1 MPLTSLAVNILGVLV
16 FLAAGWLFSHDRRK
30 IHWQSVGI
38 LTALNLVIAWIL
50 TSFSWGRA
58 AVQGAA
64 AGFNELVSVAWKG
77 INFALANWVGAEG
90 VDPKPVNFIVSALL
104 PILLVVPV
112 FDILTYIGFLPWVI
126 KWIGRGLSII
136 TRQPRFE
143 AFYSIEMMFLGNTEA
158 LAVSKLQMQKMS
170 PARNVVIAMMS
181 MSCVTA
187 SILAAYI
194 QMVPA
199 EFVLTA
205 VPINCLNALIVT
217 SMLYPVDVP
226 PEEDV
231 IVAYES
237 EAEVEAVPVA
247 AGSAAGSAVE
257 GDDAGAAGSETG
269 SGERAGEAVVEG
281 ADSEE
286 ASSAADSEDEKRDR
300 AHSGGFSALV
310 ANVLKKDRGR
320 PAKEPFFSFLG
331 DSILGA
337 GKLVLIITANVI
349 TFVAL
354 AALIDK
360 ILGAIW
366 APLSLESILG
376 VFMFVPAML
385 LGLDPST
392 GWDMSQI
399 MGLKLVT
406 NEFVAMGQVTSEIT
420 GYARHYQAVL
430 TVFLTSFANFGTLG
444 MIIGCF
450 KGLVDK
456 ERNDLVAKNVGRML
470 LSGILVSLM
479 SAGIVGIFVW

>member
-1 MPLTSLAVNILGVLV
+1 MPLTSLAINILGILV

-38 LTALNLVIAWIL
+38 LGALNLVIAWIL
-50 TSFSWGRA
+50 TSFPWGRA

-64 AGFNELVSVAWKG
+64 AGFNKLVSVAWKG

-90 VDPKPVNFIVSALL
+90 VDPAPVNFVVGALL
-104 PILLVVPV
+104 PILLVVPL

-126 KWIGRGLSII
+126 KWIGRGLSVV

-158 LAVSKLQMQKMS
+158 LAISKLQMQKMS

-247 AGSAAGSAVE
+247 AGS
-257 GDDAGAAGSETG
+257 ETG

-286 ASSAADSEDEKRDR
+286 DSATADSEDEKRDR
-300 AHSGGFSALV
+300 AHSGGFGALV
-310 ANVLKKDRGR
+310 ANIFKKDRDR

-430 TVFLTSFANFGTLG
+430 TVFLTSFANFGTIG

-450 KGLVDK
+450 KGIVDK
-456 ERNDLVAKNVGRML
+456 ERNDLVSKNVGRML

-479 SAGIVGIFVW
+479 SAGIVGLFVW

>member
-1 MPLTSLAVNILGVLV
+1 MSSASSASSALLLAVNVLGVLV
-16 FLAAGWLFSHDRRK
+16 FLAAGWLLSHDRKK

-38 LTALNLVIAWIL
+38 LTVLNLVIAWIL

-58 AVQGAA
+58 VVQGAA

-90 VDPKPVNFIVSALL
+90 VDPTPVNFIVSALL

-126 KWIGRGLSII
+126 TWIGRGLSFI
-136 TRQPRFE
+136 TRQPKFE
-143 AFYSIEMMFLGNTEA
+143 TFYSIEMMFLGNTEA
-158 LAVSKLQMQKMS
+158 LAVSKMQVQKMS

-231 IVAYES
+231 IVTYENGADGADGAGES
-237 EAEVEAVPVA
+237 EADR
-247 AGSAAGSAVE
+247 GSAVE
-257 GDDAGAAGSETG
+257 T
-269 SGERAGEAVVEG
+269 
-281 ADSEE
+281 
-286 ASSAADSEDEKRDR
+286 RDR
-300 AHSGGFSALV
+300 AGSGGLGAL
-310 ANVLKKDRGR
+310 AAKIMTRNPSRTGR

-376 VFMFVPAML
+376 VVMYVPALL

-392 GWDMSQI
+392 SWEVSQL

-406 NEFVAMGQVTSEIT
+406 NEFVAMGQITDTVT
-420 GYARHYQAVL
+420 GYTRHHQAVL

-470 LSGILVSLM
+470 LSGILVSLL

>member
-237 EAEVEAVPVA
+237 EAEAVPVA

-269 SGERAGEAVVEG
+269 SGERAGEAAVEG

-286 ASSAADSEDEKRDR
+286 DSAADDSEDEKRDK

-376 VFMFVPAML
+376 VIMFVPAML

-392 GWDMSQI
+392 GWGMSQI

-479 SAGIVGIFVW
+479 SASIVGIFVW

>member
-1 MPLTSLAVNILGVLV
+1 MSSASSASSALLLAVNLLGVLV
-16 FLAAGWLFSHDRRK
+16 FLAAGWLLSHDRKK

-38 LTALNLVIAWIL
+38 LTVLNLVIAWIL

-58 AVQGAA
+58 VVQGAA

-77 INFALANWVGAEG
+77 INFALSNWVGAEG
-90 VDPKPVNFIVSALL
+90 VDPTPVNFIVSALL

-126 KWIGRGLSII
+126 TWIGRGLSFI
-136 TRQPRFE
+136 TRQPKFE
-143 AFYSIEMMFLGNTEA
+143 TFYSIEMMFLGNTEA
-158 LAVSKLQMQKMS
+158 LAVSKLQVQKMS

-226 PEEDV
+226 PEEDI
-231 IVAYES
+231 IVSYEN
-237 EAEVEAVPVA
+237 EDEAVPVA
-247 AGSAAGSAVE
+247 VGAEAGSAV
-257 GDDAGAAGSETG
+257 GSDDAGAAASK
-269 SGERAGEAVVEG
+269 
-281 ADSEE
+281 AD
-286 ASSAADSEDEKRDR
+286 SAADDSGDDKQDK
-300 AHSGGFSALV
+300 AHSGGFGALV
-310 ANVLKKDRGR
+310 ANIFKKDRDR

-360 ILGAIW
+360 ILGAFW

-376 VFMFVPAML
+376 VIMFVPALL

-406 NEFVAMGQVTSEIT
+406 NEFVAMGRVADEVG

>member
-1 MPLTSLAVNILGVLV
+1 MFLAVNILGVLA
-16 FLAAGWLFSHDRRK
+16 FLAVGWLFSRNRTR
-30 IHWQSVGI
+30 IPWRSVGI
-38 LTALNLVIAWIL
+38 LTALNVVIAWLL
-50 TSFSWGRA
+50 TGFPWGRA
-58 AVQGAA
+58 AVEGAA
-64 AGFNELVSVAWKG
+64 AGFNELVSVAWRG
-77 INFALANWVGAEG
+77 INFAFGDWVGPEG
-90 VDPKPVNFIVSALL
+90 IDPTPANFVVSALL
-104 PILLVVPV
+104 PILLIVPL
-112 FDILTYIGFLPWVI
+112 FDILTYIGFLPWLI
-126 KWIGRGLSII
+126 TWIGRGLSVI
-136 TRQPRFE
+136 TRQPKFE
-143 AFYSIEMMFLGNTEA
+143 AFYAIEMMFLGNTEA
-158 LAVSKLQMQKMS
+158 VAVSKIQLQRMR
-170 PARNVVIAMMS
+170 PERDVVIAMMS

-187 SILAAYI
+187 SILASYM
-194 QMVPA
+194 QMVPG

-205 VPINCLNALIVT
+205 VPLNCLNALIVA
-217 SMLYPVDVP
+217 SMLYPLEIT

-231 IVAYES
+231 IVTYADVQENPGDQDVLAPAGETAGS
-237 EAEVEAVPVA
+237 GVIAA
-247 AGSAAGSAVE
+247 AGSVDAAGSSASTGAV
-257 GDDAGAAGSETG
+257 GTAGSDAQKP
-269 SGERAGEAVVEG
+269 AG
-281 ADSEE
+281 
-286 ASSAADSEDEKRDR
+286 
-300 AHSGGFSALV
+300 AHSGGLSALI
-310 ANVLKKDRGR
+310 GR
-320 PAKEPFFSFLG
+320 LTRKNPDAPAKEPFFSFLG

-430 TVFLTSFANFGTLG
+430 TVFLTSFANFGTIG

-450 KGLVDK
+450 KGIVDK
-456 ERNDLVAKNVGRML
+456 ERNDLVSKNVGRML

-479 SAGIVGIFVW
+479 SAGIVGLFVW

>member
-1 MPLTSLAVNILGVLV
+1 MSSAFLLAVNVLGVLV
-16 FLAAGWLFSHDRRK
+16 FLAAGWLLSHDRKK

-38 LTALNLVIAWIL
+38 LTVLNLVIAWIL

-58 AVQGAA
+58 VVQGAA

-77 INFALANWVGAEG
+77 INFALSNWVGAEG
-90 VDPKPVNFIVSALL
+90 VDPTPVNFIVSALL

-126 KWIGRGLSII
+126 TWIGRGLSFI
-136 TRQPRFE
+136 TRQPKFE
-143 AFYSIEMMFLGNTEA
+143 TFYSIEMMFLGNTEA
-158 LAVSKLQMQKMS
+158 LAVSKLQVQKMS

-217 SMLYPVDVP
+217 SLLYPVDVP

-231 IVAYES
+231 IVTYENDADDADGAGES
-237 EAEVEAVPVA
+237 EADR
-247 AGSAAGSAVE
+247 GSAVE
-257 GDDAGAAGSETG
+257 T
-269 SGERAGEAVVEG
+269 
-281 ADSEE
+281 
-286 ASSAADSEDEKRDR
+286 RDR
-300 AHSGGFSALV
+300 AGSGGLGAL
-310 ANVLKKDRGR
+310 AAKIMTRNPGRTGR

-376 VFMFVPAML
+376 VVMYVPALL

-392 GWDMSQI
+392 SWEVSQL

-406 NEFVAMGQVTSEIT
+406 NEFVAMGQITDTVT
-420 GYARHYQAVL
+420 GYTRHHQAVL

-470 LSGILVSLM
+470 LSGILVSLL

>member
-90 VDPKPVNFIVSALL
+90 VDPTPVNFIVSALL

-237 EAEVEAVPVA
+237 EAEAVPVA

-269 SGERAGEAVVEG
+269 SGERAGEAVVED

-286 ASSAADSEDEKRDR
+286 DSATADSEDEKRDR

-376 VFMFVPAML
+376 VVMFIPAML
-385 LGLDPST
+385 LGLDPSNA
-392 GWDMSQI
+392 WDMSQI

>member
-1 MPLTSLAVNILGVLV
+1 MFLAVNILGVLA
-16 FLAAGWLFSHDRRK
+16 FLAVGWLFSRNRTR
-30 IHWQSVGI
+30 IPWRSVGI
-38 LTALNLVIAWIL
+38 LTALNVVIAWLL
-50 TSFSWGRA
+50 TGFPWGRA
-58 AVQGAA
+58 AVEGAA
-64 AGFNELVSVAWKG
+64 AGFNELVSVAWRG
-77 INFALANWVGAEG
+77 INFAFGDWVGPEG
-90 VDPKPVNFIVSALL
+90 IDPTPANFVVSALL
-104 PILLVVPV
+104 PILLIVPL
-112 FDILTYIGFLPWVI
+112 FDILTYIGFLPWLI
-126 KWIGRGLSII
+126 TWTGRGLSVI
-136 TRQPRFE
+136 TRQPKFE
-143 AFYSIEMMFLGNTEA
+143 AFYAIEMMFLGNTEA
-158 LAVSKLQMQKMS
+158 VAVSKIQLQRMR
-170 PARNVVIAMMS
+170 PERDVVIAMMS

-187 SILAAYI
+187 SILASYM
-194 QMVPA
+194 QMVPG

-205 VPINCLNALIVT
+205 VPLNCLNALIVA
-217 SMLYPVDVP
+217 SMLYPLEIT

-231 IVAYES
+231 IVTYADVQENPGDQDVLAPAGETAGS
-237 EAEVEAVPVA
+237 GVTAA
-247 AGSAAGSAVE
+247 AGSVDAAGSSASTGAV
-257 GDDAGAAGSETG
+257 GTAGSDAQKPAGA
-269 SGERAGEAVVEG
+269 
-281 ADSEE
+281 
-286 ASSAADSEDEKRDR
+286 
-300 AHSGGFSALV
+300 HLGGLSALI
-310 ANVLKKDRGR
+310 GR
-320 PAKEPFFSFLG
+320 LTRKNPDAPAKEPFFSFLG

-376 VFMFVPAML
+376 VIMFVPALL

-406 NEFVAMGQVTSEIT
+406 NEFVAMGQVTGEVGS
-420 GYARHYQAVL
+420 YARHYQAVL

>member
-237 EAEVEAVPVA
+237 EAEAVPVA

-269 SGERAGEAVVEG
+269 SGERAGEAAVEG

-286 ASSAADSEDEKRDR
+286 DSAADDSEDEKRDK

>member
-58 AVQGAA
+58 VVQGAA

-226 PEEDV
+226 PEEDI
-231 IVAYES
+231 IVSYEN
-237 EAEVEAVPVA
+237 ENEDEDEAVPV
-247 AGSAAGSAVE
+247 
-257 GDDAGAAGSETG
+257 AAGSETG

-286 ASSAADSEDEKRDR
+286 DSATADSEDEKRDR

-479 SAGIVGIFVW
+479 SAGIVGLFVW

>member
-90 VDPKPVNFIVSALL
+90 VDPAPVNFVVGALL

-158 LAVSKLQMQKMS
+158 LAVSKLQVQKMS

-237 EAEVEAVPVA
+237 EAEAVPVA

-269 SGERAGEAVVEG
+269 SGERAGEAAVEG

-286 ASSAADSEDEKRDR
+286 DSAADDSEDEKRDK

>member
-1 MPLTSLAVNILGVLV
+1 MSSASSASSALLLAVNLLGVLV
-16 FLAAGWLFSHDRRK
+16 FLAAGWLLSHDRKK

-38 LTALNLVIAWIL
+38 LTVLNLVIAWIL

-58 AVQGAA
+58 VVQGAA

-77 INFALANWVGAEG
+77 INFALSNWVGAEG
-90 VDPKPVNFIVSALL
+90 VDPTPVNFIVSALL

-126 KWIGRGLSII
+126 TWIGRGLSFI
-136 TRQPRFE
+136 TRQPKFE
-143 AFYSIEMMFLGNTEA
+143 TFYSIEMMFLGNTEA
-158 LAVSKLQMQKMS
+158 LAVSKLQVQKMS

-217 SMLYPVDVP
+217 SLLYPVDVP

-231 IVAYES
+231 IVTYENDADGADGADSADGAGES
-237 EAEVEAVPVA
+237 EDD
-247 AGSAAGSAVE
+247 GGSAVE
-257 GDDAGAAGSETG
+257 T
-269 SGERAGEAVVEG
+269 
-281 ADSEE
+281 
-286 ASSAADSEDEKRDR
+286 RDR
-300 AHSGGFSALV
+300 AGSGGLGAL
-310 ANVLKKDRGR
+310 AAKIMTRNPGRTGR

-376 VFMFVPAML
+376 VVMYVPALL
-385 LGLDPST
+385 LGLDTST
-392 GWDMSQI
+392 GWEVSQL

-406 NEFVAMGQVTSEIT
+406 NEFVAMGQIADAVT
-420 GYARHYQAVL
+420 GYARHHQAVL

-470 LSGILVSLM
+470 LSGILVSLL

>member
-1 MPLTSLAVNILGVLV
+1 MSSASSASSALLLAVNLLGVLV
-16 FLAAGWLFSHDRRK
+16 FLAAGWLLSHDRKK

-58 AVQGAA
+58 VVQGAA

-90 VDPKPVNFIVSALL
+90 VDPTPVNFIVSALL

-126 KWIGRGLSII
+126 TWIGRGLSFI
-136 TRQPRFE
+136 TRQPKFE
-143 AFYSIEMMFLGNTEA
+143 TFYSIEMMFLGNTEA
-158 LAVSKLQMQKMS
+158 LAVSKLQVQKMS

-217 SMLYPVDVP
+217 SLLYPVDVP

-231 IVAYES
+231 IVTYDDDADDADGADGPDGTDGADSADGSGES
-237 EAEVEAVPVA
+237 EAD
-247 AGSAAGSAVE
+247 GGSAVE
-257 GDDAGAAGSETG
+257 TRDGAGSG
-269 SGERAGEAVVEG
+269 GLG
-281 ADSEE
+281 AL
-286 ASSAADSEDEKRDR
+286 AAKLMTRSPGRT
-300 AHSGGFSALV
+300 
-310 ANVLKKDRGR
+310 GR

-376 VFMFVPAML
+376 VVMYVPALL
-385 LGLDPST
+385 LGLDTST
-392 GWDMSQI
+392 SWEVSQL

-406 NEFVAMGQVTSEIT
+406 NEFVAMGQIADAVT
-420 GYARHYQAVL
+420 GYTRHHQAVL

-470 LSGILVSLM
+470 LSGILVSLL

>member
-1 MPLTSLAVNILGVLV
+1 MSSASSASSALLLAVNLLGVLV
-16 FLAAGWLFSHDRRK
+16 FLAAGWLLSHDRKK

-58 AVQGAA
+58 VVQGAA

-77 INFALANWVGAEG
+77 INFALSNWVGAEG
-90 VDPKPVNFIVSALL
+90 VDPTPVNFIVSALL

-126 KWIGRGLSII
+126 TWIGRGLSFI
-136 TRQPRFE
+136 TRQPKFE
-143 AFYSIEMMFLGNTEA
+143 TFYSIEMMFLGNTEA
-158 LAVSKLQMQKMS
+158 LAVSKLQVQKMS

-217 SMLYPVDVP
+217 SLLYPVDVP

-231 IVAYES
+231 IVTYENGADGADGADGPDSADGAGES
-237 EAEVEAVPVA
+237 EAD
-247 AGSAAGSAVE
+247 GGSAVE
-257 GDDAGAAGSETG
+257 TRDGAGSG
-269 SGERAGEAVVEG
+269 GLG
-281 ADSEE
+281 AL
-286 ASSAADSEDEKRDR
+286 AAKLMTRSPGRT
-300 AHSGGFSALV
+300 
-310 ANVLKKDRGR
+310 GR

-376 VFMFVPAML
+376 VVMYVPALL
-385 LGLDPST
+385 LGLDTST
-392 GWDMSQI
+392 SWEVSQL

-406 NEFVAMGQVTSEIT
+406 NEFVAMGQIADAVT
-420 GYARHYQAVL
+420 GYTRHHQAVL

-470 LSGILVSLM
+470 LSGILVSLL

>member
-1 MPLTSLAVNILGVLV
+1 MSSAFLLAVNVLGVLV
-16 FLAAGWLFSHDRRK
+16 FLAAGWLLSHDRKK

-38 LTALNLVIAWIL
+38 LTVLNLVIAWIL

-58 AVQGAA
+58 VVQGAA

-77 INFALANWVGAEG
+77 INFALSNWVGAEG
-90 VDPKPVNFIVSALL
+90 VDPTPVNFIVSALL

-126 KWIGRGLSII
+126 TWIGRGLSFI
-136 TRQPRFE
+136 TRQPKFE
-143 AFYSIEMMFLGNTEA
+143 TFYSIEMMFLGNTEA
-158 LAVSKLQMQKMS
+158 LAVSKLQVQKMS

-217 SMLYPVDVP
+217 SLLYPVDVP

-231 IVAYES
+231 IVTYENDADDADGADGADGPDGADGAGES
-237 EAEVEAVPVA
+237 EAD
-247 AGSAAGSAVE
+247 GGSAVE
-257 GDDAGAAGSETG
+257 TRDGAGSG
-269 SGERAGEAVVEG
+269 GLG
-281 ADSEE
+281 AL
-286 ASSAADSEDEKRDR
+286 AAKLMTRSPGRT
-300 AHSGGFSALV
+300 
-310 ANVLKKDRGR
+310 GR

-376 VFMFVPAML
+376 VVMYVPALL
-385 LGLDPST
+385 LGLDTST
-392 GWDMSQI
+392 SWEVSQL

-406 NEFVAMGQVTSEIT
+406 NEFVAMGQIADAVT
-420 GYARHYQAVL
+420 GYTRHHQAVL

-470 LSGILVSLM
+470 LSGILVSLL

>member
-1 MPLTSLAVNILGVLV
+1 MSSASSASSALLLAVNVLGVLV
-16 FLAAGWLFSHDRRK
+16 FLAAGWLLSHNRKK

-58 AVQGAA
+58 VVQGAA

-90 VDPKPVNFIVSALL
+90 VDPTPVNFIVSALL

-126 KWIGRGLSII
+126 TWIGRGLSFI
-136 TRQPRFE
+136 TRQPKFE
-143 AFYSIEMMFLGNTEA
+143 TFYSIEMMFLGNTEA
-158 LAVSKLQMQKMS
+158 LAVSKLQVQKMS

-217 SMLYPVDVP
+217 SLLYPVDVP

-231 IVAYES
+231 IVTYENDADGADGPDGADGAGES
-237 EAEVEAVPVA
+237 EDD
-247 AGSAAGSAVE
+247 GGSAVE
-257 GDDAGAAGSETG
+257 T
-269 SGERAGEAVVEG
+269 
-281 ADSEE
+281 
-286 ASSAADSEDEKRDR
+286 RDR
-300 AHSGGFSALV
+300 AGSGGLGAL
-310 ANVLKKDRGR
+310 AAKIMTRDPGR
-320 PAKEPFFSFLG
+320 TGRTAKEPFFSFLG

-376 VFMFVPAML
+376 VVMYVPALL
-385 LGLDPST
+385 LGLDTST
-392 GWDMSQI
+392 GWEVSQL

-406 NEFVAMGQVTSEIT
+406 NEFVAMGQIADAVT
-420 GYARHYQAVL
+420 GYTRHHQAVL

-470 LSGILVSLM
+470 LSGILVSLL

>member
-237 EAEVEAVPVA
+237 EAEAVPVA

-269 SGERAGEAVVEG
+269 SGERAGEAAVEG

-286 ASSAADSEDEKRDR
+286 DSAADDSEDEKRDK

-430 TVFLTSFANFGTLG
+430 TVFLTSFANFGTIG

-450 KGLVDK
+450 KGIVDK
-456 ERNDLVAKNVGRML
+456 ERNDLVSKNVGRML

>member
-1 MPLTSLAVNILGVLV
+1 MLLAVNILGVVV
-16 FLAAGWLFSHDRRK
+16 FLAAGWLFSHNRK
-30 IHWQSVGI
+30 GIHWQSVGI
-38 LTALNLVIAWIL
+38 LTALNLVIAWVL
-50 TSFSWGRA
+50 TSFPWGRA

-90 VDPKPVNFIVSALL
+90 VDPAPVNFIVSALL

-112 FDILTYIGFLPWVI
+112 FDILTYIGLLPWVI
-126 KWIGRGLSII
+126 KWVGRGLSFI
-136 TRQPRFE
+136 TRQPKFE
-143 AFYSIEMMFLGNTEA
+143 TFYSIEMMFLGNTEA
-158 LAVSKLQMQKMS
+158 LAISKLQVQKMN

-217 SMLYPVDVP
+217 SLLYPVDVP

-231 IVAYES
+231 IVTYES
-237 EAEVEAVPVA
+237 PDEDGLAPAA
-247 AGSAAGSAVE
+247 AGSAAASGVQANGGAGGE
-257 GDDAGAAGSETG
+257 TGGAADGVTAQKQDRAG
-269 SGERAGEAVVEG
+269 SGGLGTLISKVFR
-281 ADSEE
+281 
-286 ASSAADSEDEKRDR
+286 RD
-300 AHSGGFSALV
+300 A
-310 ANVLKKDRGR
+310 GR

-376 VFMFVPAML
+376 VIMFVPALL

-406 NEFVAMGQVTSEIT
+406 NEFVAMGQVTGEVGS
-420 GYARHYQAVL
+420 YARHYQAVL

>member
-1 MPLTSLAVNILGVLV
+1 MPLTSLAINILGVLV

-90 VDPKPVNFIVSALL
+90 VDPAPVNFIVSALL

-112 FDILTYIGFLPWVI
+112 FDILTYIGFLPWLI
-126 KWIGRGLSII
+126 KWIGRGLSIV

-158 LAVSKLQMQKMS
+158 LAISKLQMQKMS

-237 EAEVEAVPVA
+237 GAEAVPA
-247 AGSAAGSAVE
+247 
-257 GDDAGAAGSETG
+257 AAGSESG
-269 SGERAGEAVVEG
+269 SG
-281 ADSEE
+281 
-286 ASSAADSEDEKRDR
+286 DEKRDN
-300 AHSGGFSALV
+300 AHSGGFGALV
-310 ANVLKKDRGR
+310 ANIFKKDRNR
-320 PAKEPFFSFLG
+320 PAREPFFSFLG

-376 VFMFVPAML
+376 VIMFAPAML

-399 MGLKLVT
+399 MGLKL
-406 NEFVAMGQVTSEIT
+406 EI
-420 GYARHYQAVL
+420 
-430 TVFLTSFANFGTLG
+430 
-444 MIIGCF
+444 
-450 KGLVDK
+450 
-456 ERNDLVAKNVGRML
+456 GRAH
-470 LSGILVSLM
+470 V
-479 SAGIVGIFVW
+479 

>member
-1 MPLTSLAVNILGVLV
+1 MSSAFLLAVNVLGVLV
-16 FLAAGWLFSHDRRK
+16 FLAAGWLLSHNRKK

-58 AVQGAA
+58 VVQGAA

-90 VDPKPVNFIVSALL
+90 VDPTPVNFIVSALL

-126 KWIGRGLSII
+126 TWIGRGLSFI
-136 TRQPRFE
+136 TRQPKFE
-143 AFYSIEMMFLGNTEA
+143 TFYSIEMMFLGNTEA
-158 LAVSKLQMQKMS
+158 LAVSKLQVQKMS

-217 SMLYPVDVP
+217 SLLYPVDVP

-231 IVAYES
+231 IVTYDDDADGADGPDGTDGADSADGSGES
-237 EAEVEAVPVA
+237 EAD
-247 AGSAAGSAVE
+247 GGSAVE
-257 GDDAGAAGSETG
+257 TRDGAGSG
-269 SGERAGEAVVEG
+269 GLG
-281 ADSEE
+281 AL
-286 ASSAADSEDEKRDR
+286 AAKLMTRSPGRT
-300 AHSGGFSALV
+300 
-310 ANVLKKDRGR
+310 GR

-376 VFMFVPAML
+376 VVMYVPALL
-385 LGLDPST
+385 LGLDTST
-392 GWDMSQI
+392 SWEVSQL

-406 NEFVAMGQVTSEIT
+406 NEFVAMGQIADAVT
-420 GYARHYQAVL
+420 GYTRHHQAVL

-456 ERNDLVAKNVGRML
+456 ERNDLVAKNVGRMF
-470 LSGILVSLM
+470 LSGILVSLL

>member
-1 MPLTSLAVNILGVLV
+1 MSSAFLLAVNILGVLV
-16 FLAAGWLFSHDRRK
+16 FLAAGWLLSHDRKK

-38 LTALNLVIAWIL
+38 LTVLNLVIAWIL

-58 AVQGAA
+58 VVQGAA

-77 INFALANWVGAEG
+77 INFALSNWVGAEG
-90 VDPKPVNFIVSALL
+90 VDPTPVNFIVSALL

-126 KWIGRGLSII
+126 TWIGRGLSFI
-136 TRQPRFE
+136 TRQPKFE
-143 AFYSIEMMFLGNTEA
+143 TFYSIEMMFLGNTEA
-158 LAVSKLQMQKMS
+158 LAVSKLQVQKMS

-217 SMLYPVDVP
+217 SLLYPVDVP

-231 IVAYES
+231 IVTYENDADGADGPDGADGAGES
-237 EAEVEAVPVA
+237 EADGV
-247 AGSAAGSAVE
+247 SAVE
-257 GDDAGAAGSETG
+257 TRDGAGSG
-269 SGERAGEAVVEG
+269 GLG
-281 ADSEE
+281 AL
-286 ASSAADSEDEKRDR
+286 AAKLMTRSPGRT
-300 AHSGGFSALV
+300 
-310 ANVLKKDRGR
+310 GR

-376 VFMFVPAML
+376 VVMYVPALL
-385 LGLDPST
+385 LGLDTST
-392 GWDMSQI
+392 GWEVSQL

-406 NEFVAMGQVTSEIT
+406 NEFVAMGQIADAVT
-420 GYARHYQAVL
+420 GYARHHQAVL

-470 LSGILVSLM
+470 LSGILVSLL

>member
-237 EAEVEAVPVA
+237 EAEAVPVA

-269 SGERAGEAVVEG
+269 SGERAGEAAVEG

-286 ASSAADSEDEKRDR
+286 DSAADDSEDEKRDK

-479 SAGIVGIFVW
+479 SAGIVGLFVW

>member
-217 SMLYPVDVP
+217 SLLYPVDVP

-237 EAEVEAVPVA
+237 EAEAVPVA

-269 SGERAGEAVVEG
+269 SGE
-281 ADSEE
+281 
-286 ASSAADSEDEKRDR
+286 SSAADDSEDEKRDK

-392 GWDMSQI
+392 GWGMSQI

>member
-1 MPLTSLAVNILGVLV
+1 MSSAFLLAVNVLGVLV
-16 FLAAGWLFSHDRRK
+16 FLAAGWLLSHDRKK

-38 LTALNLVIAWIL
+38 LTVLNLVIAWIL

-58 AVQGAA
+58 VVQGAA

-77 INFALANWVGAEG
+77 INFALSNWVGAEG
-90 VDPKPVNFIVSALL
+90 VDPTPVNFIVSALL

-126 KWIGRGLSII
+126 TWIGRGLSFI
-136 TRQPRFE
+136 TRQPKFE
-143 AFYSIEMMFLGNTEA
+143 TFYSIEMMFLGNTEA
-158 LAVSKLQMQKMS
+158 LAVSKLQVQKMS

-217 SMLYPVDVP
+217 SLLYPVDVP

-231 IVAYES
+231 IVTYENDADDADGADGADGPDGADGAGES
-237 EAEVEAVPVA
+237 EAD
-247 AGSAAGSAVE
+247 GGSAVE
-257 GDDAGAAGSETG
+257 TRDGAGSG
-269 SGERAGEAVVEG
+269 GLG
-281 ADSEE
+281 AL
-286 ASSAADSEDEKRDR
+286 AAKLMTRSPGRT
-300 AHSGGFSALV
+300 
-310 ANVLKKDRGR
+310 GR

-376 VFMFVPAML
+376 VVMYVPALL
-385 LGLDPST
+385 LGLDTST
-392 GWDMSQI
+392 SWEVSQL

-406 NEFVAMGQVTSEIT
+406 NEFVAMGQIADAVT
-420 GYARHYQAVL
+420 GYTRHHQAVL

-450 KGLVDK
+450 KGLVNK

-470 LSGILVSLM
+470 LSGILVSLL

>member
-1 MPLTSLAVNILGVLV
+1 MSSASSASSALLLAVNVLGVLV
-16 FLAAGWLFSHDRRK
+16 FLAAGWLLSHDRKK

-38 LTALNLVIAWIL
+38 LTVLNLVIAWIL

-58 AVQGAA
+58 VVQGAA

-77 INFALANWVGAEG
+77 INFALSNWVGAEG
-90 VDPKPVNFIVSALL
+90 VDPTPVNFIVSALL

-126 KWIGRGLSII
+126 TWIGRGLSFI
-136 TRQPRFE
+136 TRQPKFE
-143 AFYSIEMMFLGNTEA
+143 TFYSIEMMFLGNTEA
-158 LAVSKLQMQKMS
+158 LAVSKLQVQKMS

-217 SMLYPVDVP
+217 SLLYPVDVP

-231 IVAYES
+231 IVTYENDADSADGAGES
-237 EAEVEAVPVA
+237 EDD
-247 AGSAAGSAVE
+247 GGSAVE
-257 GDDAGAAGSETG
+257 TRDGAGSG
-269 SGERAGEAVVEG
+269 GLG
-281 ADSEE
+281 AL
-286 ASSAADSEDEKRDR
+286 AAKLMTRSPGRT
-300 AHSGGFSALV
+300 
-310 ANVLKKDRGR
+310 GR

-376 VFMFVPAML
+376 VVMYVPALL
-385 LGLDPST
+385 LGLDTST
-392 GWDMSQI
+392 SWEVSQL

-406 NEFVAMGQVTSEIT
+406 NEFVAMGQIADAVT
-420 GYARHYQAVL
+420 GYTRHHQAVL

-470 LSGILVSLM
+470 LSGILVSLL

>member
-237 EAEVEAVPVA
+237 EAEAVPVA

-269 SGERAGEAVVEG
+269 SGERAGEAAVEG

-286 ASSAADSEDEKRDR
+286 DSAADDSEDEKRDK

-376 VFMFVPAML
+376 VIMFVPAML

-392 GWDMSQI
+392 GWGMSQI

-420 GYARHYQAVL
+420 GYAHHYQAVL

>member
-1 MPLTSLAVNILGVLV
+1 MSSASSALLLAVNLLGVLV
-16 FLAAGWLFSHDRRK
+16 FLAAGWLLSHDRKK

-38 LTALNLVIAWIL
+38 LTVLNLVIAWIL

-58 AVQGAA
+58 VVQGAA

-77 INFALANWVGAEG
+77 INFALSNWVGAEG
-90 VDPKPVNFIVSALL
+90 VDPTPVNFIVSALL

-126 KWIGRGLSII
+126 TWIGRGLSFI
-136 TRQPRFE
+136 TRQPKFE
-143 AFYSIEMMFLGNTEA
+143 TFYSIEMMFLGNTEA
-158 LAVSKLQMQKMS
+158 LAVSKLQVQKMS

-217 SMLYPVDVP
+217 SLLYPVDVP

-231 IVAYES
+231 IVTYENDADGADGADSADGAGES
-237 EAEVEAVPVA
+237 EDD
-247 AGSAAGSAVE
+247 GGSAVE
-257 GDDAGAAGSETG
+257 TRDGAGSG
-269 SGERAGEAVVEG
+269 GLG
-281 ADSEE
+281 AL
-286 ASSAADSEDEKRDR
+286 AAKIMTRNPGR
-300 AHSGGFSALV
+300 T
-310 ANVLKKDRGR
+310 GR

-376 VFMFVPAML
+376 VVMYVPALL
-385 LGLDPST
+385 LGLDTST
-392 GWDMSQI
+392 GWEVSQL

-406 NEFVAMGQVTSEIT
+406 NEFVAMGQIADAVT
-420 GYARHYQAVL
+420 GYARHHQAVL

-470 LSGILVSLM
+470 LSGILVSLL

>member
-1 MPLTSLAVNILGVLV
+1 MPLTSLAINVLGILV

-38 LTALNLVIAWIL
+38 LGALNLVIAWIL
-50 TSFSWGRA
+50 TSFPWGRA

-64 AGFNELVSVAWKG
+64 AGFNKLVSVAWKG

-90 VDPKPVNFIVSALL
+90 VDPAPVNFVVGALL
-104 PILLVVPV
+104 PILLVVPL
-112 FDILTYIGFLPWVI
+112 FDILTYIGLLPWII
-126 KWIGRGLSII
+126 KWIGRGLSVV

-158 LAVSKLQMQKMS
+158 LAISKLQMQKMS

-226 PEEDV
+226 PEEDI
-231 IVAYES
+231 IVSYEN
-237 EAEVEAVPVA
+237 EDEDEDEAVPVA
-247 AGSAAGSAVE
+247 AASEAGSAV
-257 GDDAGAAGSETG
+257 GSDDAEAAASK
-269 SGERAGEAVVEG
+269 
-281 ADSEE
+281 AD
-286 ASSAADSEDEKRDR
+286 SAADDSGDDKQGK
-300 AHSGGFSALV
+300 AHSGGFDALV
-310 ANVLKKDRGR
+310 ANIFKKDRDR

-366 APLSLESILG
+366 SPLSLESILG
-376 VFMFVPAML
+376 VFMYVPSLL
-385 LGLDPST
+385 LGLDPSAA
-392 GWDMSQI
+392 WDMSQI

-406 NEFVAMGQVTSEIT
+406 NEFVAMGRVTDVVT
-420 GYARHYQAVL
+420 TFPPHHQAVL

-444 MIIGCF
+444 MIIGTF
-450 KGLVDK
+450 KGIVDK
-456 ERNDLVAKNVGRML
+456 ERNELIAKNVGRML
-470 LSGILVSLM
+470 LSGILVSLL
-479 SAGIVGIFVW
+479 SAGMVGLFVW

>member
-1 MPLTSLAVNILGVLV
+1 MPLTSLAINILGILV

-38 LTALNLVIAWIL
+38 LGALNLVIAWIL
-50 TSFSWGRA
+50 TSFPWGRA

-64 AGFNELVSVAWKG
+64 AGFNKLVSVAWKG

-90 VDPKPVNFIVSALL
+90 VDPAPVNFVVGALL
-104 PILLVVPV
+104 PILLVVPL
-112 FDILTYIGFLPWVI
+112 FDILTYIGLLPWVI
-126 KWIGRGLSII
+126 KWIGRGLSVV

-158 LAVSKLQMQKMS
+158 LAISKLQMQKMS

-226 PEEDV
+226 PEEDI
-231 IVAYES
+231 IVSYEN
-237 EAEVEAVPVA
+237 ENEDEDEAVPVA
-247 AGSAAGSAVE
+247 VGAEAGSAVGADDAGVAASKAGSAA
-257 GDDAGAAGSETG
+257 DD
-269 SGERAGEAVVEG
+269 SGNDKQG
-281 ADSEE
+281 
-286 ASSAADSEDEKRDR
+286 K
-300 AHSGGFSALV
+300 AHSGGFGALV
-310 ANVLKKDRGR
+310 ANIFKKDRDR

-430 TVFLTSFANFGTLG
+430 TVFLTSFANFGTIG

-450 KGLVDK
+450 KGIVDK
-456 ERNDLVAKNVGRML
+456 ERNDLVSKNVGRML

-479 SAGIVGIFVW
+479 SAGIVGLFVW

>member
-1 MPLTSLAVNILGVLV
+1 MSSASSASSALLLAVNLLGVLV
-16 FLAAGWLFSHDRRK
+16 FLAAGWLLSHDRKK

-38 LTALNLVIAWIL
+38 LTVLNLVIAWIL

-58 AVQGAA
+58 VVQGAA

-77 INFALANWVGAEG
+77 INFALSNWVGAEG
-90 VDPKPVNFIVSALL
+90 VDPTPVNFIVSALL

-126 KWIGRGLSII
+126 TWIGRGLSFI
-136 TRQPRFE
+136 TRQPKFE
-143 AFYSIEMMFLGNTEA
+143 TFYSIEMMFLGNTEA
-158 LAVSKLQMQKMS
+158 LAVSKLQVQKMS

-217 SMLYPVDVP
+217 SLLYPVDVP

-231 IVAYES
+231 IVTYENGADGADGADGPDSADGAGES
-237 EAEVEAVPVA
+237 EAD
-247 AGSAAGSAVE
+247 GGSAVE
-257 GDDAGAAGSETG
+257 TRDGAGSG
-269 SGERAGEAVVEG
+269 GLG
-281 ADSEE
+281 AL
-286 ASSAADSEDEKRDR
+286 AAKLMTRSPGRT
-300 AHSGGFSALV
+300 
-310 ANVLKKDRGR
+310 GR

-376 VFMFVPAML
+376 VVMYVPALL
-385 LGLDPST
+385 LGLDTST
-392 GWDMSQI
+392 SWEVSQL

-406 NEFVAMGQVTSEIT
+406 NEFVAMGRSPMRDRLHPSPPGRPDRLPHFLRELRHAGHDHRLLQ
-420 GYARHYQAVL
+420 GAR
-430 TVFLTSFANFGTLG
+430 
-444 MIIGCF
+444 
-450 KGLVDK
+450 
-456 ERNDLVAKNVGRML
+456 R
-470 LSGILVSLM
+470 
-479 SAGIVGIFVW
+479 

>member
-1 MPLTSLAVNILGVLV
+1 MSSASSASSALLLAVNLLGVLV
-16 FLAAGWLFSHDRRK
+16 FLAAGWLLSHDRKK

-38 LTALNLVIAWIL
+38 LTVLNLVIAWVL
-50 TSFSWGRA
+50 TSFPWGRA

-77 INFALANWVGAEG
+77 VNFALANWVGAEG
-90 VDPKPVNFIVSALL
+90 VDPTPVNFIVSALL

-126 KWIGRGLSII
+126 TWIGRGLSFI
-136 TRQPRFE
+136 TRQPKFE
-143 AFYSIEMMFLGNTEA
+143 TFYSIEMMFLGNTEA
-158 LAVSKLQMQKMS
+158 LAVSKLQVQKMS

-217 SMLYPVDVP
+217 SLLYPVDVP

-231 IVAYES
+231 IVTYENDADGADGADSADGAGES
-237 EAEVEAVPVA
+237 EAD
-247 AGSAAGSAVE
+247 GGSAVE
-257 GDDAGAAGSETG
+257 TRDGAGSG
-269 SGERAGEAVVEG
+269 GLG
-281 ADSEE
+281 AL
-286 ASSAADSEDEKRDR
+286 AAKLMTRSPGRT
-300 AHSGGFSALV
+300 
-310 ANVLKKDRGR
+310 GR

-376 VFMFVPAML
+376 VVMYVPALL
-385 LGLDPST
+385 LGLDTST
-392 GWDMSQI
+392 SWEVSQL

-406 NEFVAMGQVTSEIT
+406 NEFVAMGQIADAVT
-420 GYARHYQAVL
+420 GYTRHHQAVL